1 MIAMP
6 APPPP
11 PPKLPQRIRT
21 SKPIVVEL
29 GEVDVV
35 LPSYAAVP
43 LLEDTIVDEQPKQVA
58 QPAMADVAGI
68 LGSLVAVVSKL
79 SNRLDNQPQQQQA
92 LSPIGNPSAMP
103 DAAHLSMMQ
112 TAINNARPKGTQFM
126 LHVVPEDGHP
136 RLEVFELLEEL
147 VARIKELLG
156 VNCYLQPAIG
166 LPMRITKGPH
176 RYLKTAY
183 GALPLFDV
191 SPDAG
196 DETPFGW
203 VGDQPID
210 T

>member
-1 MIAMP
+1 M
-6 APPPP
+6 
-11 PPKLPQRIRT
+11 
-21 SKPIVVEL
+21 V
-29 GEVDVV
+29 EVDEVGVV
-35 LPSYAAVP
+35 LPSYSAASP
-43 LLEDTIVDEQPKQVA
+43 LEDIAVVEQPIQVA
-58 QPAMADVAGI
+58 QPAIADVANI
-68 LGSLVAVVSKL
+68 LGSLVDVVSRL
-79 SNRLDNQPQQQQA
+79 STKLDNQPQPQQQA

-136 RLEVFELLEEL
+136 RLEVFEVLEDL

-196 DETPFGW
+196 DDTPFGW

-210 T
+210 I

>member
-6 APPPP
+6 TPTQ
-11 PPKLPQRIRT
+11 PKLPPRIRA
-21 SKPIVVEL
+21 SKPIVVEAD
-29 GEVDVV
+29 ESEVV
-35 LPSYAAVP
+35 LPSYSAAP
-43 LLEDTIVDEQPKQVA
+43 SLEAIVAVEQPVQAA
-58 QPAMADVAGI
+58 QPAIADVAGI
-68 LGSLVAVVSKL
+68 LGSLVDVVSRLSTKL
-79 SNRLDNQPQQQQA
+79 DSQPQQQA

-136 RLEVFELLEEL
+136 RLEVFEALEEL

-166 LPMRITKGPH
+166 LPMRITRGPH

-196 DETPFGW
+196 DDTPFGW